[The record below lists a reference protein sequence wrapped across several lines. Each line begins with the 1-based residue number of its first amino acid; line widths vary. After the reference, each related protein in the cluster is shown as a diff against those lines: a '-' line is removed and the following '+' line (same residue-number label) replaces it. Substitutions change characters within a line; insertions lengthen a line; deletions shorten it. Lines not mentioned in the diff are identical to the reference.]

1 MADLF
6 WDCGELEYIRDEIK
20 QLVSE
25 CVAAYAQYTWNEDP
39 PLIMFRLCP
48 TQGLILELL
57 GPEKADDINDVY
69 ALQFDII
76 EQLKDG
82 LPCWFPP
89 KGPEQAEEVMD
100 CVKGLRLL
108 IARMAELADEMEPAC
123 SGPFDPSD
131 ERPQQ

>member
-1 MADLF
+1 MMADLF

-25 CVAAYAQYTWNEDP
+25 CVATYAEYTWTENP
-39 PLIMFRLCP
+39 PLIMFRPCS

-69 ALQFDII
+69 TLEFDII
-76 EQLKDG
+76 DELKDG
-82 LPCWFPP
+82 FDFPP
-89 KGPEQAEEVMD
+89 TSPEQAEEVMD

-108 IARMAELADEMEPAC
+108 IVRMTALADEMEHAC
-123 SGPFDPSD
+123 LGPFEPSD
-131 ERPQQ
+131 ETPTP

>member
-25 CVAAYAQYTWNEDP
+25 CVATYAEYTWNENP
-39 PLIMFRLCP
+39 PLITFDLCP

-57 GPEKADDINDVY
+57 GPEKADNVNDVY
-69 ALQFDII
+69 HLEFDII
-76 EQLKDG
+76 EELKDG

-108 IARMAELADEMEPAC
+108 IARMTALADEMEHAC
-123 SGPFDPSD
+123 LGPFEPSD
-131 ERPQQ
+131 EKPAP